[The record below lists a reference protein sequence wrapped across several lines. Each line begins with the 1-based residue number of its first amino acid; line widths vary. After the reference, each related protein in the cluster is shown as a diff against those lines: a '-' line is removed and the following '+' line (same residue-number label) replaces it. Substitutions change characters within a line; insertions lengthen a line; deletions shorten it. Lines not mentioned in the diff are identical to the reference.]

1 MRIGFRRRGPPSP
14 TVATDPAPLTPEA
27 IATSLYRGMLGREP
41 EAAGLTEA
49 AGQLRRGAPLEQ
61 LVEGFISS
69 PEFRARM
76 IRSLAPAVE
85 LPDLT
90 QAIPEHYERSAEPGS
105 PTLYVAKSD
114 VEISL
119 METLI
124 RQHRFYDRFGV
135 WSPVIDLDKMIT
147 AAIVRGLGARS
158 CFELGCFTGPVLSLL
173 AETGIEVAGLEIS
186 HSAFA
191 FAYPN
196 IRNCMTFGDL
206 LTAQIDRR
214 FDVVL
219 CMDVLEHLSPLR
231 LNEYIGKIASIV
243 AESGYIY
250 LNSPMWGCDEVFG
263 IAGEQNLPAWRAIGD
278 ASYWRHWPCDDRGW
292 PEHGHLVWASP
303 KWWTTKLAAHGLDRD
318 TAIERVIHH
327 HLATF
332 FELAPGRRSLFVLRH
347 RKNPASSAATAAAV
361 DAALAAVPG
370 LAGQAAA

>member
-1 MRIGFRRRGPPSP
+1 MRIGFRRRRRPKPIVTAEQAALSP
-14 TVATDPAPLTPEA
+14 EVVAR
-27 IATSLYRGMLGREP
+27 SLYRGMLGREAEP
-41 EAAGLTEA
+41 AGLDEI
-49 AGQLRRGAPLEQ
+49 AGQLRRGVPLDC
-61 LVEGFISS
+61 VVDGFISS

-90 QAIPEHYERSAEPGS
+90 QLMPERYELSMGPGS
-105 PTLYVAKSD
+105 PTLYVAQTNAD
-114 VEISL
+114 ISL
-119 METLI
+119 MEGLI
-124 RQHRFYDRFGV
+124 RKHRFYDRFGV

-173 AETGIEVAGLEIS
+173 AEAGMAVAGLEIS

-196 IRNCMTFGDL
+196 IRDAIIFGDL
-206 LTAQIDRR
+206 LNAEIDQR

-219 CMDVLEHLSPLR
+219 CMDVLEHLNPLR
-231 LNEYIGKIASIV
+231 LDEYIARIGSILQDG
-243 AESGYIY
+243 GYIY
-250 LNSPMWGCDEVFG
+250 LNSPMWGFDQVFG
-263 IAGEQNLPAWRAIGD
+263 TAGEQNLQAWKSIGD

-303 KWWTTKLAAHGLDRD
+303 NWWTAKFAAHGLDREP
-318 TAIERVIHH
+318 AIEQVIQHR
-327 HLATF
+327 LATF

-347 RKNPASSAATAAAV
+347 REKRASSASTAAAV

-370 LAGQAAA
+370 LT

>member
-1 MRIGFRRRGPPSP
+1 MRLGFRRRGRPTSP
-14 TVATDPAPLTPEA
+14 IAADPAALSPEV
-27 IATSLYRGMLGREP
+27 IATSLYRGMLGRDAEP
-41 EAAGLTEA
+41 AGLNGV
-49 AGQLRRGAPLEQ
+49 AGQLRCGAPLEQ
-61 LVEGFISS
+61 LVQGFISS

-90 QAIPEHYERSAEPGS
+90 RLMPDHYELPMGPGS

-114 VEISL
+114 ADISL
-119 METLI
+119 MEGLI
-124 RQHRFYDRFGV
+124 QKHRFYDRFGV

-173 AETGIEVAGLEIS
+173 AESGLEVAGLEVS

-196 IRNCMTFGDL
+196 IRDAMIFGDL
-206 LTAQIDRR
+206 LTAAIDRP

-231 LNEYIGKIASIV
+231 LDEYVARIGSILQDG
-243 AESGYIY
+243 GYIY
-250 LNSPMWGCDEVFG
+250 LNSPMWGFDQVFG
-263 IAGEQNLPAWRAIGD
+263 IAGEQNLQAWQSIGD

-303 KWWTTKLAAHGLDRD
+303 NWWTTKFAAHGLDREP
-318 TAIERVIHH
+318 AIEQVIQHR
-327 HLATF
+327 LATF
-332 FELAPGRRSLFVLRH
+332 FESAPGRRSLFVLRH
-347 RKNPASSAATAAAV
+347 RENRASSASTAAAV

-370 LAGQAAA
+370 LT